1 MNNKGIALVLV
12 LLVVVLL
19 MVIVLEFSFAMKVEI
34 TATQNSKDETDCY
47 FYAQSGFQQ
56 AVAEIIKGHVFRD
69 EEETTGEVSPWRDDQ
84 RKIEMEIGRGK
95 AEIIIRGERG
105 KYENKNIL
113 CHILE

>member
-56 AVAEIIKGHVFRD
+56 AVAEGRARSIKILGRHYVR
-69 EEETTGEVSPWRDDQ
+69 EEDVNAYNR
-84 RKIEMEIGRGK
+84 RKVQVKI
-95 AEIIIRGERG
+95 
-105 KYENKNIL
+105 
-113 CHILE
+113 